1 LILCDGSGE
10 QPFDDFVGSGEHD
23 SSAQIFLVGKNP
35 LYLRLFDV
43 SSADDSS
50 AIGRTDYIGSKSLP
64 EDRDC

>member
-35 LYLRLFDV
+35 LYLRLFD
-43 SSADDSS
+43 
-50 AIGRTDYIGSKSLP
+50 YIGSKSLP